1 MWALLLFSFLL
12 TLVSSENI
20 SPGQLTRK
28 GRKRSGG
35 VSAVTC
41 QICKGTWLPL
51 LRLSFQKYVEMP
63 VDRCNEM
70 WSALLGI
77 SSKPVLFLVSDSH
90 YSVPGK
96 LTTAVHSGRAQ
107 VSVMCMLIRT
117 EELKSAGISEAWVLA
132 SFPAFVPSVVVVGC
146 QWE

>member
-1 MWALLLFSFLL
+1 MHLCGLCFFFSFCSLWCHKWQHQPW
-12 TLVSSENI
+12 TADQE
-20 SPGQLTRK
+20 RK
-28 GRKRSGG
+28 AALWK

-51 LRLSFQKYVEMP
+51 LSLALQKYIEMP
-63 VDRCNEM
+63 VDRCSEM
-70 WSALLGI
+70 WFALGI

-107 VSVMCMLIRT
+107 MSFMCMLTRK
-117 EELKSAGISEAWVLA
+117 EELKSADISKAWVLA
-132 SFPAFVPSVVVVGC
+132 SFPAFTHLLLL
-146 QWE
+146 